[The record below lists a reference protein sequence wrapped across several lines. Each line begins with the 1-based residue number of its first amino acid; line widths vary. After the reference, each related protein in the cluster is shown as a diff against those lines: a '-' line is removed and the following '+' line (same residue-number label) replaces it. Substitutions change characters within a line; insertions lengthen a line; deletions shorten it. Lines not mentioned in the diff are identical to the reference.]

1 MTIKVAANTIIAS
14 HLSNVSTAPLSVF
27 FLFPFFFFFF
37 LSCIDNLVQLITL
50 RRTYS
55 NPQRHNIS

>member
-37 LSCIDNLVQLITL
+37 FFFDRVLT
-50 RRTYS
+50 T
-55 NPQRHNIS
+55 